1 MAQFMQVAI
10 SNRFQEYMTDF
21 SAENKKSPL
30 LEPGIKEATL
40 PIRLVVA
47 PKDLTCTLTQ
57 GYRIYKEYGGEV
69 NFTKVGP
76 DADHEYFLSSMD
88 TPEFLTMIRDELTD
102 TEFSSAFA
110 VSAASAIIATITA
123 MSF

>member
-1 MAQFMQVAI
+1 MQVAI
-10 SNRFQEYMTDF
+10 SNRFQEFITDF
-21 SAENKKSPL
+21 NKDNKESPL

-69 NFTKVGP
+69 NFTKVGSE
-76 DADHEYFLSSMD
+76 ADHEYFLSSMD
-88 TPEFLTMIRDELTD
+88 TPDFLTMIRDELTD

-110 VSAASAIIATITA
+110 VSATSAIIAAIA
-123 MSF
+123 ALSF

>member
-1 MAQFMQVAI
+1 MKQ
-10 SNRFQEYMTDF
+10 
-21 SAENKKSPL
+21 PL
-30 LEPGIKEATL
+30 LEPGIKEASL

-57 GYRIYKEYGGEV
+57 AYRIMKEYGGEV
-69 NFTKVGP
+69 NFTRTG
-76 DADHEYFLSSMD
+76 ADTAHEYFAFALQQ
-88 TPEFLTMIRDELTD
+88 PEMLAMLQDELTD

-123 MSF
+123 LSF